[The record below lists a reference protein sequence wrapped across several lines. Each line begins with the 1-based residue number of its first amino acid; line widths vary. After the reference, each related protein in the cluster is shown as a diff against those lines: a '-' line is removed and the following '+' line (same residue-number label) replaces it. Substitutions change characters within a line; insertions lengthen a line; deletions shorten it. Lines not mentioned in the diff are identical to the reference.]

1 MLFHYLKRCP
11 LLLSTTYSHE
21 NGCMTDN
28 TSIFRDDRDKY
39 EIHLV
44 VIAVLAISLVLHLL
58 LGS

>member
-1 MLFHYLKRCP
+1 
-11 LLLSTTYSHE
+11 
-21 NGCMTDN
+21 MTDN
-28 TSIFRDDRDKY
+28 TSKFRDDRDKY